1 MLRYLGQTARELRLA
16 AHVSPAR
23 IAAELD
29 VSESTVRRFE
39 AGGNWPHKRSADRT
53 VAVYA
58 QQTGTTPI
66 EIWRRALEAWAT
78 AEGG

>member
-1 MLRYLGQTARELRLA
+1 MLRYLGRTARELRLA
-16 AHVSPAR
+16 AQVSPAR

-39 AGGNWPHKRSADRT
+39 AGGNWPQKRSADRT

-58 QQTGTTPI
+58 EQTGTTPI
-66 EIWRRALEAWAT
+66 EIWRRALELWASEST
-78 AEGG
+78 